1 MNYKI
6 SVKNEAESREVQGL
20 FFELG
25 YKWFSGGKK
34 VQHLEQSCSSSF
46 GYLVASSGCFTD
58 VIQCG
63 CGNEDAK
70 EITLPDLRDMVVL
83 KRNNTSDATHENSHG
98 QSLLKVSNGWYIFNT
113 LLDVWEWNGEY
124 LVYQPIKLKP
134 ITKEPTM
141 KEYLNKLEDGTY
153 KLVVLDSVADGV
165 KGLIEVPDGADT
177 LAGDERTRYFWKH
190 RVGVKGN
197 MLIGCGESLSRYPKW
212 DDCEDSADEWLGQ
225 INCEHSRIL
234 WQRETLNDKVASA
247 EVARQEFI
255 GAPFSYLSAF
265 NFGAIDDF
273 VESNVEKGV
282 KHSHYKKDISHLNT
296 LDIYRVTELFN
307 PHSCGAHIAKKALC
321 SGQRG
326 HKDLLTDIQDIID
339 TAERWKEMLIE
350 DEKAK

>member
-6 SVKNEAESREVQGL
+6 RVNSEAESKDVQGL

-25 YKWFSGGKK
+25 YKWFSGGNQ
-34 VQHLEQSCSSSF
+34 VQHLKQSCSSSF
-46 GYLVASSGCFTD
+46 GYLVAWSSGCFTD

-165 KGLIEVPDGADT
+165 EGLIEIPEGAF
-177 LAGDERTRYFWKH
+177 AMSRGIGFYKMRGDEIM
-190 RVGVKGN
+190 VK
-197 MLIGCGESLSRYPKW
+197 YPDAAWRK
-212 DDCEDSADEWLGQ
+212 SAYEKISTSKGLAW
-225 INCEHSRIL
+225 R
-234 WQRETLNDKVASA
+234 RETLNDKVASA

-255 GAPFSYLSAF
+255 GVPFSDLPEF
-265 NFGAIDDF
+265 NFGA
-273 VESNVEKGV
+273 VEVADVVDKSNVEQTLSDRESTYGSFKDVAVTTRNIMNCIDVDSMNAVQQEALHMICSKLARIANGNPYHV
-282 KHSHYKKDISHLNT
+282 DSWHDIAGYASLVVKDING
-296 LDIYRVTELFN
+296 N
-307 PHSCGAHIAKKALC
+307 P
-321 SGQRG
+321 
-326 HKDLLTDIQDIID
+326 
-339 TAERWKEMLIE
+339 
-350 DEKAK
+350 

>member
-6 SVKNEAESREVQGL
+6 RVKNETESKEVQELFVVLGYMVVNNIDCEKGYIVVSKNAESPIN
-20 FFELG
+20 FD
-25 YKWFSGGKK
+25 YW
-34 VQHLEQSCSSSF
+34 H
-46 GYLVASSGCFTD
+46 D
-58 VIQCG
+58 VKNIITIQQ
-63 CGNEDAK
+63 
-70 EITLPDLRDMVVL
+70 LRDLVVL
-83 KRNNTSDATHENSHG
+83 KRNDISDATHENSHG

-124 LVYQPIKLKP
+124 LGYQPIKLKP
-134 ITKEPTM
+134 ITKEPVM

-165 KGLIEVPDGADT
+165 EGLIEIPEGAF
-177 LAGDERTRYFWKH
+177 AMSRGIGFYKMRGDEIMVKH
-190 RVGVKGN
+190 PDAAWRKSAYEKISTIKG
-197 MLIGCGESLSRYPKW
+197 L
-212 DDCEDSADEWLGQ
+212 A
-225 INCEHSRIL
+225 
-234 WQRETLNDKVASA
+234 WQRETLNDKIASA
-247 EVARQEFI
+247 EVARQDFI
-255 GAPFSYLSAF
+255 RDLPAF
-265 NFGAIDDF
+265 NFGAVDDF
-273 VESNVEKGV
+273 VESNVEQGA
-282 KHSHYKKDISHLNT
+282 KHSHYKKDISHLDT